1 MGLKTDYSFLFDSL
15 NGKSNSSD
23 FFKSVNLS
31 EYNNIKSGVYKK
43 VLNAYYDKQVST
55 KSDKKTDKKTDKKD
69 TVQDK
74 AVKKLTEVAKDASE
88 LQTSAEKLIKV
99 GSKSVFNKEDGE
111 YNTEKIYD
119 AVKDF
124 TAKYNDVLSSMS
136 KSENDDIE
144 KQVSDVT
151 KLVVEYKE
159 ELKSI
164 GITINEK
171 DNSLQLNEEAFKS
184 ADMDAVKKLFNG
196 NSSMAYVIS
205 SRASNVGMDAN
216 SEMNAM
222 KNYTNTG
229 NYSDSLNIGNLL
241 NDII

>member
-43 VLNAYYDKQVST
+43 VLNAYYDKQAST
-55 KSDKKTDKKTDKKD
+55 KSDKKTDKKD

-171 DNSLQLNEEAFKS
+171 DNSLQLNEETFKS

-216 SEMNAM
+216 SEMNSM

-229 NYSDSLNIGNLL
+229 NYSDSLKIGNLL

>member
-43 VLNAYYDKQVST
+43 VLNAYYDKQAST
-55 KSDKKTDKKTDKKD
+55 KSDKKTDKKD

-171 DNSLQLNEEAFKS
+171 DSSLQLNEETFKS

-216 SEMNAM
+216 SEMNSM

>member
-43 VLNAYYDKQVST
+43 VLNAYYDKQAST
-55 KSDKKTDKKTDKKD
+55 KSDKKTDKKD

>member
-43 VLNAYYDKQVST
+43 VLNAYYDKQAST
-55 KSDKKTDKKTDKKD
+55 KSDKKTDKKD

-171 DNSLQLNEEAFKS
+171 DNSLQLNEETFKS

>member
-43 VLNAYYDKQVST
+43 VLNAYYDKQAST
-55 KSDKKTDKKTDKKD
+55 KSDKKTDKKD

-171 DNSLQLNEEAFKS
+171 DNSLQLNEETFKS

-216 SEMNAM
+216 SEMNSM

>member
-55 KSDKKTDKKTDKKD
+55 KSDHKTDKKD

-171 DNSLQLNEEAFKS
+171 DNSLQLKEEIFKS
-184 ADMDAVKKLFNG
+184 ADMDVVKKLH
-196 NSSMAYVIS
+196 MP
-205 SRASNVGMDAN
+205 
-216 SEMNAM
+216 
-222 KNYTNTG
+222 
-229 NYSDSLNIGNLL
+229 
-241 NDII
+241 

>member
-43 VLNAYYDKQVST
+43 VLNAYYDKQAST
-55 KSDKKTDKKTDKKD
+55 KSDKKTDKKD

-124 TAKYNDVLSSMS
+124 TAKYNDVHSSMS

-171 DNSLQLNEEAFKS
+171 DNSLQLNEETFKS

-216 SEMNAM
+216 SEMNSM